1 VSWHSALVVCATVAG
16 LMAVAEPAG
25 ATPPPPDRF
34 TQTNLIGGDSS
45 TSPSLVDPNL
55 TNAWGLASSPT
66 GPIWVSDNQSGF
78 ATVYTGGISGSAVSL
93 ALTVQVPGGNPT
105 GQVFNSDASA
115 FPVGGASGSHAVF
128 IVDSDQ
134 NGTDTAGSIS
144 AWNGGASFVTED
156 SSAGGAGGMIPQG
169 AIFKGLAIADNTA
182 AGPELF
188 AADVANARIDVFDQ
202 NFAPVSTPH
211 EFRDPRIPRGWA
223 PFNVQNLNGKVYVTY
238 GKQNASKDDVVPGRG
253 LGIVDV
259 YTVDGKLIRR
269 LASPGCFSPLN
280 EPWGLT
286 IAPAGFG
293 PFAGDLLVG
302 NLGDGRI
309 NAFDPNTGR
318 FLGPLRDAN
327 GHPFAADGLWG
338 LQTGNAAFGG
348 ASSVVFSAG
357 PGGYLQGVVGELNP
371 AG

>member
-1 VSWHSALVVCATVAG
+1 VVCAAVAG
-16 LMAVAEPAG
+16 LVAVASPAGASPAG

-34 TQTNLIGGDSS
+34 TQTSLIGSDSS
-45 TSPSLVDPNL
+45 SSSSLVDPNL

-66 GPIWVSDNQSGF
+66 GPIWVSDNQSGL

-105 GQVFNSDASA
+105 GQVFNADASA
-115 FPVGGASGSHAVF
+115 FPVGGASGTHAVF

-134 NGTDTAGSIS
+134 NGSDSAGSIS

-156 SSAGGAGGMIPQG
+156 SSAGGAGGTIPNG

-202 NFAPVSTPH
+202 TFAPVNTPN
-211 EFRDPRIPRGWA
+211 EFRDPRVPHGWA
-223 PFNVQNLNGKVYVTY
+223 PFNVQDLNGMIYVTY
-238 GKQNASKDDVVPGRG
+238 GKQTADRTDVVPGHG

-259 YTVDGKLIRR
+259 YTVDGKLVRR
-269 LASPGCFSPLN
+269 LVNPGFHSPLN
-280 EPWGLT
+280 EPWGVA

-293 PFAGDLLVG
+293 PFGGDLLVG

-318 FLGPLRDAN
+318 FLGPLRSAS
-327 GHPFAADGLWG
+327 GCPITIDGLWG
-338 LQTGNAAFGG
+338 LQVGTAAFGG
-348 ASSVVFSAG
+348 PSSVIYSAG
-357 PGGYLQGVVGELNP
+357 PGVYLQGVVGELNP